1 MVLPTTNSRGRAGL
15 GALGAAAV
23 LALLACSLRAADPPA
38 AATRPTATRPASAPA
53 DGRQLIRDRHF
64 LAGFEA
70 ADPAPGKRVF
80 RGLLQPPGAKGK
92 PAWWLVQWASR
103 FSLAGATAVKR
114 PGGGVEF
121 RNEAK
126 FVRLAPAGDDADV
139 VLGVDARKEY
149 RDQPYRKGTPW
160 VHLLLEQELA
170 PSPPLSGL
178 RELRFSASFRLLKD
192 QPLTGATVD
201 PKVHENVAQFQ
212 AYITVGNRNRASKG
226 YGDYLWF
233 GVPFYDNRYP
243 SSPGG
248 AMPDL
253 GTGKFIYSPP
263 TAVFTAAIPA
273 DGQWVTIDRDVLP
286 FVLAGLEKARTQGFL
301 LNSRDLSDLGVGS
314 INIGW
319 EMPGA
324 RDSVMQLRDLS
335 LLACPLAPRGA
346 AGFHGQSTRPK

>member
-1 MVLPTTNSRGRAGL
+1 ATGL
-15 GALGAAAV
+15 
-23 LALLACSLRAADPPA
+23 LALLACGLRAAGPPA
-38 AATRPTATRPASAPA
+38 AATRPASAPA

-70 ADPAPGKRVF
+70 ADPAPGKRVS
-80 RGLLQPPGAKGK
+80 RGLLQPPGARGK

-103 FSLAGATAVKR
+103 FSLAGATAAKR

-121 RNEAK
+121 HNDAK

-149 RDQPYRKGTPW
+149 RGQPYRKGTPW

-170 PSPPLSGL
+170 PSPPLAGL
-178 RELRFSASFRLLKD
+178 RELRFSATFRLLKD
-192 QPLTGATVD
+192 QPLTGAAVD
-201 PKVHENVAQFQ
+201 PAIHENVAQFQ

-248 AMPDL
+248 AMPDV

-263 TAVFTAAIPA
+263 TSVFTAAISSQ
-273 DGQWVTIDRDVLP
+273 GQWVTIDHDVLP
-286 FVLAGLEKARTQGFL
+286 LMLAGLEKARAQGFL
-301 LNSRDLSDLGVGS
+301 LNSRDLWDLGVGS

-324 RDSVMQLRDLS
+324 RDSAMQLRDLS
-335 LLACPLAPRGA
+335 LLAYPLVG
-346 AGFHGQSTRPK
+346 PKPSPKPH